1 MGEEETTSNNE
12 ESFLASVGR
21 IVPSAPMG
29 ATHEDDDEITSLAR
43 QRLIAQASRQFL
55 ADPGRPLLI
64 TGEAGAG
71 KSWAIRGLRRAIAA
85 SGWTMIEA
93 DADGLVAGTP
103 YIGMLED
110 RLRRFLSIVVPK
122 RRIVWY
128 CPDLGPL
135 VHAGESIN
143 NTRGILDHVLAAM
156 RGEPIALIA
165 EAESHGWE
173 LVLQQRPNVRNEF
186 RVLRILPTNDD
197 ESRLIVTRK
206 LKNLKKQHGLAALPE
221 FAPSIS
227 ELAAHYLSHHAM
239 PGRVLRL
246 LDTVIAEHKDR
257 DEKTP
262 LDTSSALRAL
272 SSLTGLP
279 GVLLDDRESL
289 DPARLRTFFGQRIMG
304 QPEAIDCLVERI
316 AMLKAGL
323 TDPSRPIG
331 VFLFA
336 GPTGTGK
343 TEVVKALA
351 EYLFGSSDRML
362 RIDMSELQHWGAHR
376 RIVGQSDE
384 RGGSES
390 LASRVRAEPFQVILL
405 DEFEKA
411 HASVWDLFLQVFDDA
426 RLTDANGRLADFRHC
441 LIILTTNLGAI
452 DHQGGGP
459 GFTSGGASFADAQVL
474 RAVGSAFRPEFVN
487 RLDRIVVFR
496 PLTRA
501 AMRDVL
507 RKELDRVLFRPGFR
521 GRQWAVEWESSA
533 IEFLLDVGFTP
544 DMGARPL
551 RRAVEQHVLAPLAL
565 TIAEQRYPEGD
576 QFLFV
581 SSDGK
586 RIDVAFIDPDG
597 EPDSGSRPE
606 RIASRGTATHDLREL
621 ILDSRGHQDAAA
633 FLSQYAASMD
643 ALTEDDAWAA
653 RKQNL
658 IARMGEADF
667 WQAEERFE
675 VLDALERLDRL
686 DAMRASIDSL
696 LTRIGSRKDRHAA
709 GEREL
714 VGRVALNLYLL
725 EAAWIDMKEDRPGEV
740 LVAIRLLPAEGDPD
754 LGPEWLGTIAS
765 MYSAWATRRL
775 ARHQP
780 IVEAGDPA
788 MRMLLISGAGV
799 CRLLSPESGR
809 HVLER
814 TDKKTGKLR
823 RAITCV
829 DVMPLAAPFPAK
841 TRARRSLITK
851 LLGHCPEPGQ
861 ASLVRRYQDGRTKLV
876 RDAARGWRTGR
887 LETVLGGDFDLISA

>member
-1 MGEEETTSNNE
+1 
-12 ESFLASVGR
+12 
-21 IVPSAPMG
+21 
-29 ATHEDDDEITSLAR
+29 
-43 QRLIAQASRQFL
+43 
-55 ADPGRPLLI
+55 
-64 TGEAGAG
+64 
-71 KSWAIRGLRRAIAA
+71 
-85 SGWTMIEA
+85 
-93 DADGLVAGTP
+93 
-103 YIGMLED
+103 ML
-110 RLRRFLSIVVPK
+110 
-122 RRIVWY
+122 
-128 CPDLGPL
+128 
-135 VHAGESIN
+135 
-143 NTRGILDHVLAAM
+143 
-156 RGEPIALIA
+156 
-165 EAESHGWE
+165 
-173 LVLQQRPNVRNEF
+173 Q
-186 RVLRILPTNDD
+186 
-197 ESRLIVTRK
+197 
-206 LKNLKKQHGLAALPE
+206 
-221 FAPSIS
+221 
-227 ELAAHYLSHHAM
+227 
-239 PGRVLRL
+239 
-246 LDTVIAEHKDR
+246 
-257 DEKTP
+257 
-262 LDTSSALRAL
+262 
-272 SSLTGLP
+272 
-279 GVLLDDRESL
+279 
-289 DPARLRTFFGQRIMG
+289 
-304 QPEAIDCLVERI
+304 
-316 AMLKAGL
+316 AGL

-362 RIDMSELQHWGAHR
+362 RIDMSELQHWGAHT

-441 LIILTTNLGAI
+441 LIILTTNLGAV

-501 AMRDVL
+501 AMREVL

-521 GRQWAVEWESSA
+521 ERQWAVEWESSA

-565 TIAEQRYPEGD
+565 TIAERRYPEGD

-581 SSDGK
+581 SSDGT

-597 EPDSGSRPE
+597 EPEPGSRPE
-606 RIASRGTATHDLREL
+606 RGVSRGAASNDLRAL
-621 ILDSRGHQDAAA
+621 ILDSRGHQDATA
-633 FLSQYAASMD
+633 FLSRYAASME
-643 ALTEDDAWAA
+643 ALTTNDAWAA
-653 RKQNL
+653 RKGEL
-658 IARMGEADF
+658 IARMGEAGF
-667 WQAEERFE
+667 WRAENRFE
-675 VLDALERLDRL
+675 VLDALERIDRL

-696 LTRIGSRKDRHAA
+696 LTRIGSHRDRQGM

-725 EAAWIDMKEDRPGEV
+725 EAAWTDMKEDRPGEV
-740 LVAIRLLPAEGDPD
+740 LIAIRLPLAEGDPE
-754 LGPEWLGTIAS
+754 LGAKWLGTLAT
-765 MYSAWATRRL
+765 MYNAWATRRL
-775 ARHQP
+775 ARHQS
-780 IVEAGDPA
+780 IEDTEDPA
-788 MRMLLISGAGV
+788 KRLILISGAGV
-799 CRLLSPESGR
+799 CGLLSPESGR

-823 RAITCV
+823 RVIACV
-829 DVMPLAAPFPAK
+829 DVMPLATPFPAK
-841 TRARRSLITK
+841 PRARRSLIAK
-851 LLGHCPEPGQ
+851 LLDQCPEPEQ
-861 ASLVRRYQDGRTKLV
+861 APLVRRYQDGRTKLV